1 MLHYSFHVGF
11 HHDAAF
17 GSFQHHAHHRRVRHD
32 FDDSIAHARIFE
44 AIHHRLREA
53 RPIQRI
59 DAFDAV
65 LHPVLSV
72 HRRIHGQ
79 IAALGVAGEHNRR
92 VLPQRGDS
100 GQIVGGGHLRR
111 HRVLEGHVEVLFP
124 THERIVGTAERHNQH
139 AGRQAIGRGG
149 ELRLLI
155 AVELLEKSA
164 HLNAGKTR
172 IRGDGMVEIV
182 RHLRIDQAHVLD
194 IMVGHRASMV
204 QLVVGA
210 RDRHTVEWRFPQH
223 PHGAYGMARVELL
236 HTVMQRAISRF
247 DVVKPRHAFRH
258 VVVRKLREH
267 ERVGLTE
274 GKLAEIARLRT
285 RVIDDVAHCT
295 PLSQP
300 STFRIPLCFHNYA
313 SAPHHPTSAN
323 GDASGS
329 SAPRCP
335 PLPFLCVICA
345 ALVCHLRGT
354 YVSQFHFSRLFED
367 RDT

>member
-1 MLHYSFHVGF
+1 MAS
-11 HHDAAF
+11 
-17 GSFQHHAHHRRVRHD
+17 
-32 FDDSIAHARIFE
+32 
-44 AIHHRLREA
+44 
-53 RPIQRI
+53 
-59 DAFDAV
+59 
-65 LHPVLSV
+65 
-72 HRRIHGQ
+72 
-79 IAALGVAGEHNRR
+79 EHNRH
-92 VLPQRGDS
+92 VLPQRGDPS
-100 GQIVGGGHLRR
+100 QIVGRSYLRR
-111 HRVLEGHVEVLFP
+111 HRVLEGHVEVFLP
-124 THERIVGTAERHNQH
+124 ADQRIVRTTERHNQR
-139 AGRQAIGRGG
+139 AGRQTVGHRG
-149 ELRLLI
+149 ELRLLF
-155 AVELLEKSA
+155 AVELLEKRPHFNIGES
-164 HLNAGKTR
+164 R
-172 IRGDGMVEIV
+172 IRGDGMIEIV
-182 RHLRIDQAHVLD
+182 RHLRINQSHVLD
-194 IMVGHRASMV
+194 IMVGHRTV
-204 QLVVGA
+204 VVKLVVGA

-236 HTVMQRAISRF
+236 HTVMQRAVSRF

-329 SAPRCP
+329 SAPQCP

>member
-1 MLHYSFHVGF
+1 
-11 HHDAAF
+11 
-17 GSFQHHAHHRRVRHD
+17 
-32 FDDSIAHARIFE
+32 
-44 AIHHRLREA
+44 
-53 RPIQRI
+53 
-59 DAFDAV
+59 
-65 LHPVLSV
+65 
-72 HRRIHGQ
+72 
-79 IAALGVAGEHNRR
+79 
-92 VLPQRGDS
+92 
-100 GQIVGGGHLRR
+100 
-111 HRVLEGHVEVLFP
+111 
-124 THERIVGTAERHNQH
+124 
-139 AGRQAIGRGG
+139 
-149 ELRLLI
+149 
-155 AVELLEKSA
+155 
-164 HLNAGKTR
+164 
-172 IRGDGMVEIV
+172 MVEIV
-182 RHLRIDQAHVLD
+182 RHLRINQAHVLD

-236 HTVMQRAISRF
+236 HTVMQRAVSRF

-329 SAPRCP
+329 SAPQCP

-354 YVSQFHFSRLFED
+354 RVSLVRHLCVTIPFFTPFRGS
-367 RDT
+367 

>member
-1 MLHYSFHVGF
+1 
-11 HHDAAF
+11 
-17 GSFQHHAHHRRVRHD
+17 
-32 FDDSIAHARIFE
+32 
-44 AIHHRLREA
+44 
-53 RPIQRI
+53 
-59 DAFDAV
+59 
-65 LHPVLSV
+65 
-72 HRRIHGQ
+72 
-79 IAALGVAGEHNRR
+79 
-92 VLPQRGDS
+92 
-100 GQIVGGGHLRR
+100 
-111 HRVLEGHVEVLFP
+111 
-124 THERIVGTAERHNQH
+124 
-139 AGRQAIGRGG
+139 
-149 ELRLLI
+149 
-155 AVELLEKSA
+155 
-164 HLNAGKTR
+164 
-172 IRGDGMVEIV
+172 MVEIV

-236 HTVMQRAISRF
+236 HTVMQRAVSRF

-329 SAPRCP
+329 SAPQCP

>member
-1 MLHYSFHVGF
+1 M
-11 HHDAAF
+11 
-17 GSFQHHAHHRRVRHD
+17 
-32 FDDSIAHARIFE
+32 
-44 AIHHRLREA
+44 
-53 RPIQRI
+53 
-59 DAFDAV
+59 
-65 LHPVLSV
+65 
-72 HRRIHGQ
+72 
-79 IAALGVAGEHNRR
+79 AGEHNRH

-100 GQIVGGGHLRR
+100 GQIVGGGRLRR
-111 HRVLEGHVEVLFP
+111 YRILEGHVEIFLP
-124 THERIVGTAERHNQH
+124 ADQRIVGAPVRHH
-139 AGRQAIGRGG
+139 KRAGRQQVGHRG
-149 ELRLLI
+149 ELRLLF
-155 AVELLEKSA
+155 AVELLKKRPHFNVGEP
-164 HLNAGKTR
+164 R
-172 IRGDGMVEIV
+172 IRGDGMVEVV
-182 RHLRIDQAHVLD
+182 RHLRIDQSHVLD
-194 IMVGHRASMV
+194 VMVGHR
-204 QLVVGA
+204 LVVVQFVIGA
-210 RDRHTVEWRFPQH
+210 CDGHAVERELTQHMQRTDRP
-223 PHGAYGMARVELL
+223 AYVELL
-236 HTVMQRAISRF
+236 HAIAQRAVFRF
-247 DVVKPRHAFRH
+247 DVIQSRHTFRH

>member
-1 MLHYSFHVGF
+1 
-11 HHDAAF
+11 
-17 GSFQHHAHHRRVRHD
+17 
-32 FDDSIAHARIFE
+32 
-44 AIHHRLREA
+44 
-53 RPIQRI
+53 
-59 DAFDAV
+59 
-65 LHPVLSV
+65 
-72 HRRIHGQ
+72 
-79 IAALGVAGEHNRR
+79 
-92 VLPQRGDS
+92 
-100 GQIVGGGHLRR
+100 
-111 HRVLEGHVEVLFP
+111 
-124 THERIVGTAERHNQH
+124 
-139 AGRQAIGRGG
+139 
-149 ELRLLI
+149 
-155 AVELLEKSA
+155 
-164 HLNAGKTR
+164 
-172 IRGDGMVEIV
+172 
-182 RHLRIDQAHVLD
+182 
-194 IMVGHRASMV
+194 
-204 QLVVGA
+204 
-210 RDRHTVEWRFPQH
+210 
-223 PHGAYGMARVELL
+223 
-236 HTVMQRAISRF
+236 MQRAVSRF

-329 SAPRCP
+329 SAPQCP

>member
-1 MLHYSFHVGF
+1 M
-11 HHDAAF
+11 
-17 GSFQHHAHHRRVRHD
+17 
-32 FDDSIAHARIFE
+32 
-44 AIHHRLREA
+44 
-53 RPIQRI
+53 
-59 DAFDAV
+59 
-65 LHPVLSV
+65 
-72 HRRIHGQ
+72 
-79 IAALGVAGEHNRR
+79 AGEHDRNI
-92 VLPQRGDS
+92 LPQLGHP
-100 GQIVGGGHLRR
+100 GEIVGGGHLRR
-111 HRVLEGHVEVLFP
+111 HRVLEGHVEVLLP

-172 IRGDGMVEIV
+172 IRGDGMIEIV
-182 RHLRIDQAHVLD
+182 RHLRINQSHVLD
-194 IMVGHRASMV
+194 VMVGHRTV
-204 QLVVGA
+204 VVKLVVGA
-210 RDRHTVEWRFPQH
+210 RDRNTIERRLSQHTNGTER
-223 PHGAYGMARVELL
+223 MAEVKVF
-236 HTVMQRAISRF
+236 HTITQRAILRF
-247 DVVKPRHAFRH
+247 NPLQSRHAVRH
-258 VVVRKLREH
+258 IIIRKLREH